1 MYDPNEEELWLI
13 NNYDR
18 FGLYAK
24 PALGEKPMFLH
35 EEQITCPYC
44 WETITLLVDP
54 SESQTYT
61 EDCFVCCRPILVNT
75 DIQGD
80 SITVNVAQEDLGF

>member
-1 MYDPNEEELWLI
+1 
-13 NNYDR
+13 
-18 FGLYAK
+18 
-24 PALGEKPMFLH
+24 MFLH

-44 WETITLLVDP
+44 WESITLLVDP

-80 SITVNVAQEDLGF
+80 SITVNVCLLYTSPSPRDRSLSRMPSSA